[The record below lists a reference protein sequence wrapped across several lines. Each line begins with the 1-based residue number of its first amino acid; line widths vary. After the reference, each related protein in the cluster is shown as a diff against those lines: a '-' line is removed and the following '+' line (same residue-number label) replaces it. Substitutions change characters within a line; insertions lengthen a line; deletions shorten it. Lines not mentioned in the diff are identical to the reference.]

1 LSEAADGKFF
11 ILDKPTTGAEDFSF
25 FSQQIPG
32 MYFWLGVNE
41 PGVDVAPGN
50 HTPFFKIDDRAL
62 DEGVKAMVYLALD
75 YASNN

>member
-1 LSEAADGKFF
+1 
-11 ILDKPTTGAEDFSF
+11 
-25 FSQQIPG
+25 

-41 PGVDVAPGN
+41 PGVDEAPGN